1 MKEPFDYLHATDYG
15 YVDMTR
21 KDFYG
26 KRVFTADEYVQYCG
40 THSDHI
46 LIPEPYKTC
55 FFEGLR
61 NAVLDAGNK
70 VEFIDTYVLYLA
82 KKKHIKYRTIIIIIF
97 RRSYMD
103 NMSLPIIT
111 INREYGAGGRSLA
124 ACLSKRL
131 GISYYD
137 RDFIS
142 KTADESGYDSEDI
155 EREGEE
161 ISVSSSVINSMFKGI
176 VSYNSSHD
184 AIFEAEKKVIFEYSK
199 SPCILVGR
207 CANRI
212 LDEAGVD
219 YFSIYLHAPLK
230 FRLKRAAELGE
241 NGDVKLEK
249 YVEKRDRMRQIF
261 FKKYT
266 GREIFDA
273 TIYSATFDMS
283 KISIEVCADAVIDM
297 IKGR

>member
-1 MKEPFDYLHATDYG
+1 
-15 YVDMTR
+15 
-21 KDFYG
+21 
-26 KRVFTADEYVQYCG
+26 
-40 THSDHI
+40 
-46 LIPEPYKTC
+46 
-55 FFEGLR
+55 
-61 NAVLDAGNK
+61 
-70 VEFIDTYVLYLA
+70 
-82 KKKHIKYRTIIIIIF
+82 
-97 RRSYMD
+97 MD

-184 AIFEAEKKVIFEYSK
+184 AIFEAEKKVILEYAK
-199 SPCILVGR
+199 NPCILVGR

-219 YFSIYLHAPLK
+219 YLSIYLHAPLK